1 MKVFGP
7 DGKEIMAV
15 SSIERDGSTLVVKG
29 KIFGAMPMTAKL
41 KPAEVRKAMRLMNWK
56 TWLFVLTLPFRRG

>member
-15 SSIERDGSTLVVKG
+15 SAIERDGSMLVVKG

-41 KPAEVRKAMRLMNWK
+41 KPAEVRKALKLMNWK
-56 TWLFVLTLPFRRG
+56 TMLFALTLPFRRG